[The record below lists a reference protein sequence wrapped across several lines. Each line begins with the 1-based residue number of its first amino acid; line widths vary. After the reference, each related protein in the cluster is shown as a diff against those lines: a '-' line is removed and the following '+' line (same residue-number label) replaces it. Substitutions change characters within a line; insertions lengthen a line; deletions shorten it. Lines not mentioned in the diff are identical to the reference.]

1 MQARVGLGA
10 REDLGAWSSDL
21 QGVLERV
28 PVTATALGPLG
39 IPNSNIAD
47 IWISFYQQ
55 TWVLSALV
63 LGAQWVTL
71 LTIKA
76 QFSYLLFRP
85 NLQFRS
91 SPHLQH
97 DWQQATL
104 PHVQSSLILSSCV
117 LPLMQPKRRRC
128 CWCACCWWQE
138 RGARLCATSWC
149 LKVVLTAT
157 TARAPKAAAPF
168 ECRDTPSQ
176 KLNSK
181 LLCYSGSTSPL
192 TIPLPCAHSRVLLW
206 EHLLQVLVVL

>member
-39 IPNSNIAD
+39 ICNSNIAD

-55 TWVLSALV
+55 TWVFSALV
-63 LGAQWVTL
+63 LGAQWVTI

-76 QFSYLLFRP
+76 QFSRLLFRP
-85 NLQFRS
+85 NLQFCTRLATGNS
-91 SPHLQH
+91 SAYAKLTDFVILCPASY
-97 DWQQATL
+97 ATEKKEVL
-104 PHVQSSLILSSCV
+104 LVC
-117 LPLMQPKRRRC
+117 LPLVAIM
-128 CWCACCWWQE
+128 WSSA
-138 RGARLCATSWC
+138 LCHQLV
-149 LKVVLTAT
+149 LKVVLIAT
-157 TARAPKAAAPF
+157 TARAPKATTPF

-192 TIPLPCAHSRVLLW
+192 TIPLPCTHSCVLLW
-206 EHLLQVLVVL
+206 EHRLQVLVL